1 MAAVGLRSCCG
12 NWEYYWGKLANG
24 HPVKSLRFVFLFQGI
39 ALLLQ
44 IWLLPNKTFTILS
57 LILMGFFA
65 FMMSSG
71 VQAYILMLA
80 EKLVPSAKDVASAL
94 NISAFN
100 IGIAAG
106 STLGGLAVDHLYI
119 MDTAWIGSIM
129 AGLAFLLAAINYKM
143 DKKQNLY
150 VEERG

>member
-1 MAAVGLRSCCG
+1 
-12 NWEYYWGKLANG
+12 
-24 HPVKSLRFVFLFQGI
+24 
-39 ALLLQ
+39 
-44 IWLLPNKTFTILS
+44 
-57 LILMGFFA
+57 
-65 FMMSSG
+65 MMSSG